1 MKCEKINIQLK
12 NKQAVIREI
21 ELIPDDAELII
32 EALRFYQLNSAY
44 IEKEMLEKGCFR
56 LRDQAY
62 YLKSN
67 IQTVLEKL
75 TID

>member
-1 MKCEKINIQLK
+1 MKCEKINIQFK

-21 ELIPDDAELII
+21 ELIPDDGELII

-44 IEKEMLEKGCFR
+44 IEKEMLEKGCIR

-62 YLKSN
+62 YLKTD

-75 TID
+75 Q

>member
-12 NKQAVIREI
+12 NKQAIIKEFEI
-21 ELIPDDAELII
+21 IPEDAELII

-44 IEKEMLEKGCFR
+44 IEKEMLEKGCIR

-62 YLKSN
+62 YLKSD

-75 TID
+75 Q

>member
-12 NKQAVIREI
+12 NKQAIIKEFEI
-21 ELIPDDAELII
+21 IPEDADIII
-32 EALRFYQLNSAY
+32 EALRYYQLNCAY
-44 IEKEMLEKGCFR
+44 IEKEMLEKGCIR

-62 YLKSN
+62 YLKSD

-75 TID
+75 Q